1 MEVQDWGGGLTQH
14 EVEAIEKIKAN
25 FQASDALAEL
35 DRKDSKTISFDEF
48 KKSAP
53 SNPMFPW
60 KGYSGFRLADPKGNK
75 EGEFDLVIITHC
87 NVLIIELKDWNKY
100 KVTSKNNRWYLGSK
114 DMGRSPVSIT
124 RDKQYLMDR
133 ILKRYKNKFTNKV
146 RTPIIHFLVVMT
158 GNADYSKL
166 DDNEK
171 IHTLSLKEFLQ
182 LKDEKKFNDRFRP
195 HPDAKVLNKDF
206 AVFDE
211 VFGGSNVK
219 PKSIKVNG
227 YVAED
232 DPAFQHPNKI
242 YNEYFAYSEH
252 SKNDQVLLRRW
263 DFSKIKNPEAQTS
276 DGRFKLVSREY
287 EVLQHLKGVNEE
299 LYSACLNYK
308 TVPQKSEMTVDHT
321 DLFDLMPS
329 QLRFNQF
336 IGQTAKQIA
345 IKDRADY
352 VKLLL
357 HKFVDLHDAGI
368 AHRDLGTHSLW
379 LSADKKISISGFAT
393 AFFPK
398 KGTVGDIR
406 DILTVSTDLVENT
419 YPIEIYTAYQL
430 DVRALA
436 VLSWHILQ
444 AKRLSN
450 DSIQSFKQ
458 DLERD
463 DEWYSIV
470 IKQALSE
477 DPYINAKDFLEAF
490 NEARPTDEKDFSF
503 DKDQLEPFYH
513 NISHYRQFREDEDED
528 FIVETDQKEV
538 YLSNGRIVKAWLN
551 TFPVNEDYKARAI
564 FDWLQRTSNLKQL
577 SPKYIPNI
585 HEFGVATKSGS
596 LYMVS
601 DLVEGFAWSELKS
614 LDDKLTLE
622 HKLGVI
628 NQLIHAIEHLH
639 GIGVTHGDLHPE
651 NIKISPIAADSD
663 DIDYQ
668 LYLFDALDFTS
679 NGSSNLNYEYAPS
692 HAENATT
699 QMRDIF
705 AVMKMSCELLGVAW
719 GEDSTEFPDIAEVVS
734 TELLDL
740 KSGFISLERFK
751 DALQPKSEVQMIE
764 VGIGNRD
771 SFDTLEIYPENDEL
785 FFQFEKSKS
794 KEKNDILVK
803 FIGLGGLFKA
813 FYSITEK
820 KFTHVLPPIS
830 RDHISAKDRRDSQS
844 IISVGV
850 RLTSKHRHD
859 LADLNKVLLK
869 DAHFTN
875 AVDDFIKEL
884 QRRDDTTNQNVE
896 PESEPDFTS
905 EIIEFTEEP
914 SKKESS
920 YFFTVK
926 ELWQAI
932 LNTETEALPYITA
945 TDSVIWQN
953 EDKVYVPYNGEVSP
967 LDQFN
972 KDDIVQ
978 ALGKDT
984 ANDKTFVYG
993 NIDVKRSSLNELH
1006 FKPGSVKR
1014 NNSIVEDTI
1023 VYIQS
1028 KQSKVSFNRR
1038 KNALSRIL
1046 DGEAVINN
1054 LYEYFDATCKLPAT
1068 HYDSTIGEDD
1078 FKRYDRTNEYG
1089 QTIRLNDPQK
1099 EAFEKLLKNGPVS
1112 LLQGPPGTGKTEFI
1126 AAFVHYLFEKQNTQ
1140 SILLVSQ
1147 SHQAVNTAAERI
1159 RRHCRRLTTELDVV
1173 RFSNR
1178 SRTVSSELQDV
1189 FSENLQNSKY
1199 ELLKAEKIE
1208 RIQNLGLLLGLEKD
1222 YLRKRAQ
1229 IHFDIGKQIKR
1240 YNLLMSDKDNKK
1252 KDIDNKEEKDLL
1264 KAIEQDIESKMAQTN
1279 FNIDFNIKQSSIEDI
1294 YTKLVSEIN
1303 KEYSVEPK
1311 ESSEASE
1318 LIQLTEDMLDSLSN
1332 ERTNYAEFLARSRQL
1347 VVGTCVGMGQS
1358 HIGINENVYDWVI
1371 IDEAARSISS
1381 ELAIAM
1387 QSGKRVLLV
1396 GDHKQLPPIYSQEHK
1411 LALAR
1416 RLGIPKRGEELDD
1429 ALGSDFERVF
1439 QSEYGKN
1446 TCATLKTQYRMAP
1459 AIGNLVSY
1467 CFYDG
1472 LLENGKQEE
1481 DIPDIYNSVPKE
1493 IESCVSWLDTS
1504 SMPNAYHTGASN
1516 GSSSNRVEVD
1526 IIIKLLQDIQNN
1538 DELLNSETAKK
1549 CLKEGDHLI
1558 GVICMYAEQKRLLRK
1573 KLNENTWDDSFRQLI
1588 KIDTVDSYQGKEN
1601 RIIIV
1606 SLTRFDKQL
1615 TTGFLHLPN
1624 RTNVSLSRAMDK
1636 LVIVG
1641 ATKTWESPKNK
1652 HTPLAK
1658 VLSYIKEYDDASKY
1672 SLIKLSSNKRG
1683 RK

>member
-25 FQASDALAEL
+25 FQVSDALAEL
-35 DRKDSKTISFDEF
+35 DKKDSKTISLAEF

-53 SNPMFPW
+53 SNPIFPW
-60 KGYSGFRLADPKGNK
+60 KGFSGFRLVDPRDSK

-87 NVLIIELKDWNKY
+87 NVLIIELKDWNNH
-100 KVTSKNNRWYLGSK
+100 KVTSSNNRWYLGSK
-114 DMGRSPVSIT
+114 DMGKSPVSIT
-124 RDKQYLMDR
+124 RNKKFLLDN
-133 ILKRYKNKFTNKV
+133 ILKKYKSRFSNKGYIPFV
-146 RTPIIHFLVVMT
+146 HFLVVMT
-158 GNADYSKL
+158 GNADFSKL
-166 DDNEK
+166 NDEERKYTISLDDFLKMKNEK
-171 IHTLSLKEFLQ
+171 EF
-182 LKDEKKFNDRFRP
+182 DRHFRP
-195 HPDAKVLNKDF
+195 HPASKVLNKDF
-206 AVFDE
+206 IIFDE

-232 DPAFQHPNKI
+232 EPAFQHPNKI

-287 EVLQHLKGVNEE
+287 EVLQHIKGVNEE

-336 IGQTAKQIA
+336 IGQTAKQIS
-345 IKDRADY
+345 IKDRIDY

-357 HKFVDLHDAGI
+357 HKFVDLHNADI
-368 AHRDLGTHSLW
+368 AHRDLGKHSVW
-379 LSADKKISISGFAT
+379 LSADKKVSLSGFAT

-419 YPIEIYTAYQL
+419 YPIEIHTAYQL

-458 DLERD
+458 ELERD

-513 NISHYRQFREDEDED
+513 NISHYRQFREDED
-528 FIVETDQKEV
+528 FIVETDEKEV

-551 TFPVNEDYKARAI
+551 TFPVNEDYKARI
-564 FDWLQRTSNLKQL
+564 LFDWLQRISNLKQL
-577 SPKYIPNI
+577 SPKYIPHI

-601 DLVEGFAWSELKS
+601 DFVEDGVMWSELKS

-628 NQLIHAIEHLH
+628 NQFIHAIEHLH

-651 NIKISPIAADSD
+651 NIKISPIATDSD

-668 LYLFDALDFTS
+668 LYLFDALDFNS
-679 NGSSNLNYEYAPS
+679 NGSNNLNYEYAPS

-719 GEDSTEFPDIAEVVS
+719 GTESDKFPDIAQVIS
-734 TELLDL
+734 TELSDF

-751 DALQPKSEVQMIE
+751 DALQPKSIVQMIE
-764 VGIGNRD
+764 IGIGNKD
-771 SFDTLEIYPENDEL
+771 SFETLEIYPENEEL
-785 FFQFEKSKS
+785 FFQFEKSKNQ
-794 KEKNDILVK
+794 EKNDILVK

-813 FYSITEK
+813 FYSITER
-820 KFTHVLPPIS
+820 KFTHVLPPIK
-830 RDHISAKDRRDSQS
+830 RDYVTTRDRKDSQS
-844 IISVGV
+844 IISIGV
-850 RLTSKHRHD
+850 RLTSESRHD
-859 LADLNKVLLK
+859 LADLNKVLLENTN
-869 DAHFTN
+869 FTN
-875 AVDDFIKEL
+875 TLDSFIKEL
-884 QRRDDTTNQNVE
+884 QRTGEDTNQNIEHESDADSETVE
-896 PESEPDFTS
+896 ITDQPSE
-905 EIIEFTEEP
+905 
-914 SKKESS
+914 KEGS
-920 YFFTVK
+920 YSFTVK
-926 ELWQAI
+926 QLWQAI
-932 LNTETEALPYITA
+932 LNTETEALPYVTA
-945 TDSVIWQN
+945 TDSVVWQD

-972 KDDIVQ
+972 NDDIVQ
-978 ALGKDT
+978 ALGKDI

-993 NIDVKRSSLNELH
+993 NIDVKKSSLNELY
-1006 FKPGSVKR
+1006 FKPGSIKR

-1023 VYIQS
+1023 IYIQS

-1054 LYEYFDATCKLPAT
+1054 LYEYFDTTCKLSAT
-1068 HYDSTIGEDD
+1068 HYNSTIGEED
-1078 FKRYDRTNEYG
+1078 FERYDRTNEYG
-1089 QTIRLNDPQK
+1089 QTIRLNNPQRD
-1099 EAFEKLLKNGPVS
+1099 AFEKILKYGPVS

-1126 AAFVHYLFEKQNTQ
+1126 AAFVHYLFEKQGTQ
-1140 SILLVSQ
+1140 NILLVSQ

-1159 RRHCRRLTTELDVV
+1159 RRHCRRLDTELDVV

-1178 SRTVSSELQDV
+1178 SRTVSSELLDV

-1208 RIQNLGLLLGLEKD
+1208 RIQNLGLILGLEEN

-1229 IHFDIGKQIKR
+1229 IHFDIGQQIKR
-1240 YNLLMSDKDNKK
+1240 YNLLLSDKDSGK
-1252 KDIDNKEEKDLL
+1252 KDTENKEESKLL
-1264 KAIEQDIESKMAQTN
+1264 KTIEQNIESKIIQTN
-1279 FNIDFNIKQSSIEDI
+1279 LDMDLNLKQSSIEDI
-1294 YTKLVSEIN
+1294 YAKLIFAIN
-1303 KEYSVEPK
+1303 EEYSVEPK
-1311 ESSEASE
+1311 ESSEATE

-1332 ERTNYAEFLARSRQL
+1332 ERTNYGEFLARSRQL

-1358 HIGINENVYDWVI
+1358 HIGINENIYDWVI

-1387 QSGKRVLLV
+1387 QSGKRILLV

-1439 QSEYGKN
+1439 QSEYGKH

-1472 LLENGKQEE
+1472 LLENGKQET

-1493 IESCVSWLDTS
+1493 LKACVSWLDTS
-1504 SMPNAYHTGASN
+1504 SLPNAYHTGASN
-1516 GSSSNRVEVD
+1516 GSSSNRVEID
-1526 IIIKLLQDIQNN
+1526 IIIKLLQELQND
-1538 DELLNSETAKK
+1538 DELLNSDTATK

-1573 KLNENTWDDSFRQLI
+1573 KFNENTWDDNFRKLV

-1636 LVIVG
+1636 LVVVG

>member
-14 EVEAIEKIKAN
+14 EVEAIGKIKAN
-25 FQASDALAEL
+25 FQVSDALAEL
-35 DRKDSKTISFDEF
+35 DKKGNKNISLAQFQ
-48 KKSAP
+48 KSAP

-60 KGYSGFRLADPKGNK
+60 KAYSGFRLADPKGNK

-87 NVLIIELKDWNKY
+87 NVLIIELKDWNKH
-100 KVTSKNNRWYLGSK
+100 KVTSKSNRWYLGSK

-124 RDKQYLMDR
+124 QDKVFLIKK
-133 ILKRYKNKFTNKV
+133 ILNRYKDRFTNKGFV
-146 RTPIIHFLVVMT
+146 PYVDFLVVMT
-158 GNADYSKL
+158 GNADHSKL

-171 IHTLSLKEFLQ
+171 IHTLSLEEFLQ
-182 LKDEKKFNDRFRP
+182 FKDEKTFNNRFRP
-195 HPDAKVLNKDF
+195 HPNAKVLNKDF

-211 VFGGSNVK
+211 IFGGSNVK
-219 PKSIKVNG
+219 PKSIIVNG

-242 YNEYFAYSEH
+242 YNEYFAHSEH
-252 SKNDQVLLRRW
+252 SKNDQALLRRW
-263 DFSKIKNPEAQTS
+263 DFSQIKNPEAQTP

-287 EVLQHLKGVNEE
+287 EVLQHLKGINEE

-336 IGQTAKQIA
+336 IGQTAKQIS
-345 IKDRADY
+345 IKDRIDY

-357 HKFVDLHDAGI
+357 HKFVDLHNADI
-368 AHRDLGTHSLW
+368 AHRDLGKHSVW
-379 LSADKKISISGFAT
+379 LSADKKVSLSGFAT

-406 DILTVSTDLVENT
+406 DILTVSTDTDLVQDA
-419 YPIEIYTAYQL
+419 YPINKPTAYQL

-444 AKRLSN
+444 AERLSN

-458 DLERD
+458 ELERD

-513 NISHYRQFREDEDED
+513 NISHYRQFREDED
-528 FIVETDQKEV
+528 FIVETDEKEV
-538 YLSNGRIVKAWLN
+538 YVSNGRIVKAWLN
-551 TFPVNEDYKARAI
+551 TFPVNEDYKARI
-564 FDWLQRTSNLKQL
+564 LFDWLQRISNLKQL
-577 SPKYIPNI
+577 SPKYIPHI

-601 DLVEGFAWSELKS
+601 DFVEDGFMWSELKS

-622 HKLGVI
+622 HKLGAI

-651 NIKISPIAADSD
+651 NIKISPVAADS
-663 DIDYQ
+663 DYQ
-668 LYLFDALDFTS
+668 LYLFDALDFNS
-679 NGSSNLNYEYAPS
+679 NGISNLNYEYAPS

-719 GEDSTEFPDIAEVVS
+719 GKDSAEFPDIAKVIS
-734 TELLDL
+734 IELSDY

-764 VGIGNRD
+764 VGVCNRD

-794 KEKNDILVK
+794 KEKNDVLVK

-820 KFTHVLPPIS
+820 KFTHVLPPIN

-844 IISVGV
+844 IISLGV
-850 RLTSKHRHD
+850 RLTSEHRHD

-869 DAHFTN
+869 DTHFTN

-884 QRRDDTTNQNVE
+884 QRTDETTNQNVE
-896 PESEPDFTS
+896 LESEPDFTS
-905 EIIEFTEEP
+905 EIMESTEEP

-920 YFFTVK
+920 YSFTVK

-945 TDSVIWQN
+945 TDSVIWQD

-984 ANDKTFVYG
+984 TNDKTFVYG

-1006 FKPGSVKR
+1006 FKPGSVRR

-1078 FKRYDRTNEYG
+1078 FKRYDRINEYE

-1159 RRHCRRLTTELDVV
+1159 RRHCRRLDTELDVV

-1240 YNLLMSDKDNKK
+1240 YNLLMSDKDNKE
-1252 KDIDNKEEKDLL
+1252 KDIDNKEETNLL

-1279 FNIDFNIKQSSIEDI
+1279 FNIDFNINQSSIEDI

-1311 ESSEASE
+1311 ESSEAGE

-1439 QSEYGKN
+1439 QSEYGKY

-1493 IESCVSWLDTS
+1493 IQSCVSWLDTS
-1504 SMPNAYHTGASN
+1504 SMPKAYHTGASN

-1526 IIIKLLQDIQNN
+1526 VIIKLLQDIQNN
-1538 DELLNSETAKK
+1538 DELLSSETAKK

-1573 KLNENTWDDSFRQLI
+1573 KFNENTWDDSFRQLI

-1652 HTPLAK
+1652 HTPLAE
-1658 VLSYIKEYDDASKY
+1658 VLNYFKEHGNDSKY
-1672 SLIKLSSNKRG
+1672 NLIELSSNKRG

>member
-14 EVEAIEKIKAN
+14 EVEAIGKIKAS
-25 FQASDALAEL
+25 FQVSDVLAEL
-35 DRKDSKTISFDEF
+35 DNRNMSWAQFQ
-48 KKSAP
+48 KSAP

-166 DDNEK
+166 EDNEK

-206 AVFDE
+206 AVFDDI
-211 VFGGSNVK
+211 FGGSNVK
-219 PKSIKVNG
+219 PKSIRVNG

-232 DPAFQHPNKI
+232 EAVFKHPNEV
-242 YNEYFAYSEH
+242 YSEYFAHSDH
-252 SKNDQVLLRRW
+252 SKDDKALLRRW
-263 DFSKIKNPEAQTS
+263 DFSKIQNPEAQTP

-287 EVLQHLKGVNEE
+287 EVLQHLKGINEE

-336 IGQTAKQIA
+336 IGQIAKQIL
-345 IKDRADY
+345 IKDRIDY

-357 HKFVDLHDAGI
+357 HKFVDLHNADI
-368 AHRDLGTHSLW
+368 AHRDLGKHSVW
-379 LSADKKISISGFAT
+379 LSADKKVSLSGFAT

-406 DILTVSTDLVENT
+406 DILTVSTDTDLVQDA
-419 YPIEIYTAYQL
+419 YPINRPTAYQL

-444 AKRLSN
+444 SKRLSN
-450 DSIQSFKQ
+450 DSIGSFKHE
-458 DLERD
+458 LEAD
-463 DEWYSIV
+463 NEWYSLI
-470 IKQALSE
+470 IRKALSE
-477 DPYINAKDFLEAF
+477 DSYKNAKDFLEAF
-490 NEARPTDEKDFSF
+490 NEARPTDKKDFSF

-513 NISHYRQFREDEDED
+513 NISHYRQFREDED
-528 FIVETDQKEV
+528 FIVETNEKEV

-551 TFPVNEDYKARAI
+551 TFPVNEDYKARI
-564 FDWLQRTSNLKQL
+564 LFDWLQRISNLKQL

-585 HEFGVATKSGS
+585 HEFGIATKSGS

-601 DLVEGFAWSELKS
+601 DFVEDGFMWSELKS

-668 LYLFDALDFTS
+668 LYLFDALDFNS

-692 HAENATT
+692 HAENSTM

-705 AVMKMSCELLGVAW
+705 AVMKMSCELLGIAW
-719 GEDSTEFPDIAEVVS
+719 DEDSTEFPDIAEVVS

-764 VGIGNRD
+764 VGIGNKD

-785 FFQFEKSKS
+785 FFQFEKSKNQ
-794 KEKNDILVK
+794 EKNDILVK
-803 FIGLGGLFKA
+803 FIGLGGLFRA

-820 KFTHVLPPIS
+820 KFTHVLPPIN

-844 IISVGV
+844 IISIGV
-850 RLTSKHRHD
+850 RLTSEHRHN
-859 LADLNKVLLK
+859 LTNLNKILLE
-869 DAHFTN
+869 DTNFTN

-884 QRRDDTTNQNVE
+884 QRTDETTNQNIE
-896 PESEPDFTS
+896 RESEPDVTS
-905 EIIEFTEEP
+905 EIMESTEELP
-914 SKKESS
+914 NKEDS
-920 YFFTVK
+920 YSFTVK

-945 TDSVIWQN
+945 TDSVIWQDK
-953 EDKVYVPYNGEVSP
+953 DKVYVPYNGEVSP

-972 KDDIVQ
+972 KDDVVQ
-978 ALGKDT
+978 ALGKDV
-984 ANDKTFVYG
+984 ANDKTFVFG
-993 NIDVKRSSLNELH
+993 NIDVKKSSLNELY
-1006 FKPGSVKR
+1006 FKPDSVKR
-1014 NNSIVEDTI
+1014 NNTIIEDTVI
-1023 VYIQS
+1023 YLQS

-1046 DGEAVINN
+1046 DSEAVINN
-1054 LYEYFDATCKLPAT
+1054 LYEYFDESCQLPPIR
-1068 HYDSTIGEDD
+1068 YDLSINEND
-1078 FKRYDRTNEYG
+1078 FKRYDRTDEND
-1089 QTIRLNDPQK
+1089 QIISLNDPQK
-1099 EAFEKLLKNGPVS
+1099 EAFEKILKNGPVS

-1126 AAFVHYLFEKQNTQ
+1126 AAFVHYLFEKQGTQ
-1140 SILLVSQ
+1140 NILLVSQ

-1159 RRHCRRLTTELDVV
+1159 RRHCRRLDTALDVV

-1178 SRTVSSELQDV
+1178 SRTVSSELLDV

-1208 RIQNLGLLLGLEKD
+1208 RIQNLGLILGLEED

-1229 IHFDIGKQIKR
+1229 IHFDIGQQIKR
-1240 YNLLMSDKDNKK
+1240 YNLLMSDKDNGG
-1252 KDIDNKEEKDLL
+1252 KDTENKEESKLL
-1264 KAIEQDIESKMAQTN
+1264 KTIEQNIESKIIQTN
-1279 FNIDFNIKQSSIEDI
+1279 LDIDLNLKQSSIEDI
-1294 YTKLVSEIN
+1294 YAKLIFAIN

-1311 ESSEASE
+1311 ESSEATE

-1332 ERTNYAEFLARSRQL
+1332 ERTNYGEFLARSRQL

-1358 HIGINENVYDWVI
+1358 HIGTSENVYDWII

-1387 QSGKRVLLV
+1387 QSGKRILLV

-1416 RLGIPKRGEELDD
+1416 RLGIPKRGEELDG

-1439 QSEYGKN
+1439 QSEYGKH

-1472 LLENGKQEE
+1472 LLENGKRET
-1481 DIPDIYNSVPKE
+1481 DVPDIYNSLPKE
-1493 IESCVSWLDTS
+1493 IEACVNWLDTS
-1504 SMPNAYHTGASN
+1504 SMPNPYHTGASN
-1516 GSSSNRVEVD
+1516 GSSSNRVEIDV
-1526 IIIKLLQDIQNN
+1526 IIRLLKDLQSDE
-1538 DELLNSETAKK
+1538 ELLSSKTALK

-1573 KLNENTWDDSFRQLI
+1573 RFNENTWDDSFRQLV

-1601 RIIIV
+1601 RIIVV
-1606 SLTRFDKQL
+1606 SLTRFDKHL
-1615 TTGFLHLPN
+1615 STGFMHLPN
-1624 RTNVSLSRAMDK
+1624 RINVSLSRAMDK
-1636 LVIVG
+1636 LIIIG

-1652 HTPLAK
+1652 HMPLSK
-1658 VLSYIKEYDDASKY
+1658 VLSYIKEHTNDSKY
-1672 SLIKLSSNKRG
+1672 NLIELSSNKRG

>member
-35 DRKDSKTISFDEF
+35 DRKDSKTISLAEF

-60 KGYSGFRLADPKGNK
+60 KGFSGFRLVDPRGSK

-87 NVLIIELKDWNKY
+87 NVLIIELKDWNNH
-100 KVTSKNNRWYLGSK
+100 KVTSSNNRWYLGSK
-114 DMGRSPVSIT
+114 DMGKSPVSIT
-124 RDKQYLMDR
+124 RNKKFLLDN
-133 ILKRYKNKFTNKV
+133 ILKRYKSRFSNKGYIPFV
-146 RTPIIHFLVVMT
+146 HFLVVMT
-158 GNADYSKL
+158 GNADFSKL
-166 DDNEK
+166 NDEEKKYTISLDDFLKMKNEK
-171 IHTLSLKEFLQ
+171 EF
-182 LKDEKKFNDRFRP
+182 DRHFRP
-195 HPDAKVLNKDF
+195 HPASKVLNKDF
-206 AVFDE
+206 IIFDE
-211 VFGGSNVK
+211 IFGGSNVK

-232 DPAFQHPNKI
+232 EPAFQHPNKI

-287 EVLQHLKGVNEE
+287 EVLQHIKGVNEE

-336 IGQTAKQIA
+336 IGQTAKQIS
-345 IKDRADY
+345 IKDRIDY

-357 HKFVDLHDAGI
+357 HKFVDLHNADI
-368 AHRDLGTHSLW
+368 AHRDLGKHSVW
-379 LSADKKISISGFAT
+379 LSADKKVSLSGFAT

-419 YPIEIYTAYQL
+419 YPIEIHTAYQL

-458 DLERD
+458 ELERD

-490 NEARPTDEKDFSF
+490 NEARPTDKKDFSF

-513 NISHYRQFREDEDED
+513 NISHYRQFREDED
-528 FIVETDQKEV
+528 FIVETDEKEV

-551 TFPVNEDYKARAI
+551 TFPVNEDYKARI
-564 FDWLQRTSNLKQL
+564 LFDWLQRISNLKQL
-577 SPKYIPNI
+577 SPKYIPHI

-601 DLVEGFAWSELKS
+601 DFVEDGVMWSELKS

-628 NQLIHAIEHLH
+628 NQFIHAIEHLH

-651 NIKISPIAADSD
+651 NIKISPIATDSD

-668 LYLFDALDFTS
+668 LYLFDALDFNS

-719 GEDSTEFPDIAEVVS
+719 GKESAEFPDIAEVIS
-734 TELLDL
+734 TELSDL
-740 KSGFISLERFK
+740 KSGFVSLERFK
-751 DALQPKSEVQMIE
+751 DALQQKSIVQMIE
-764 VGIGNRD
+764 IGIGNKD

-785 FFQFEKSKS
+785 FFQFEKSKNQ
-794 KEKNDILVK
+794 EKNDILIK

-813 FYSITEK
+813 FYSVTEK
-820 KFTHVLPPIS
+820 KFTHVLPPIN

-844 IISVGV
+844 IISIGM
-850 RLTSKHRHD
+850 RLTSERRHN
-859 LADLNKVLLK
+859 LTSLNKIILE
-869 DAHFTN
+869 DTNFTN
-875 AVDDFIKEL
+875 ALDSFIKQL
-884 QRRDDTTNQNVE
+884 QRTDDAKNQNTE
-896 PESEPDFTS
+896 YESNATS
-905 EIIEFTEEP
+905 ETVEITDKP
-914 SKKESS
+914 SKKEDS
-920 YFFTVK
+920 YSFTVK
-926 ELWQAI
+926 QLWQAI
-932 LNTETEALPYITA
+932 LNTETEALPYVTA
-945 TDSVIWQN
+945 TDSVVWQD

-972 KDDIVQ
+972 NDDIVQ
-978 ALGKDT
+978 ALGKDV

-993 NIDVKRSSLNELH
+993 NVDIKKSSLNELH
-1006 FKPGSVKR
+1006 FKSGSIKR
-1014 NNSIVEDTI
+1014 NNTIAEDTI
-1023 VYIQS
+1023 IYIQS

-1054 LYEYFDATCKLPAT
+1054 LYEYFDTTCELPAT
-1068 HYDSTIGEDD
+1068 HYNSTIGEED
-1078 FKRYDRTNEYG
+1078 FKRYDRPNDYG
-1089 QTIRLNDPQK
+1089 QTIRLNTPQR
-1099 EAFEKLLKNGPVS
+1099 EAFEKILKYGPVS

-1126 AAFVHYLFEKQNTQ
+1126 AAFVHYLFEKQGTQ
-1140 SILLVSQ
+1140 NILLVSQ

-1159 RRHCRRLTTELDVV
+1159 RRHCRRLDTELEVV

-1178 SRTVSSELQDV
+1178 SRTVSSELLDV

-1208 RIQNLGLLLGLEKD
+1208 RIQNLGLILGLEED

-1229 IHFDIGKQIKR
+1229 IHFDIGQQIKR
-1240 YNLLMSDKDNKK
+1240 YNLLLSDKDNGK
-1252 KDIDNKEEKDLL
+1252 KDIENKEESKLL
-1264 KAIEQDIESKMAQTN
+1264 KTIEQNIESKIIQTN
-1279 FNIDFNIKQSSIEDI
+1279 LDIDLSLKQSSIEDI
-1294 YTKLVSEIN
+1294 YAKLIFAIN

-1311 ESSEASE
+1311 ESSEAGE

-1332 ERTNYAEFLARSRQL
+1332 ERTNFGEFLARSRQL

-1358 HIGINENVYDWVI
+1358 HIGINENIYDWVI

-1387 QSGKRVLLV
+1387 QSGKRILLV

-1439 QSEYGKN
+1439 QSEYGKH

-1472 LLENGKQEE
+1472 LLENGKQET

-1493 IESCVSWLDTS
+1493 LEACVSWLDTS
-1504 SMPNAYHTGASN
+1504 SLPNAYHTGASN
-1516 GSSSNRVEVD
+1516 GSSSNRVEID
-1526 IIIKLLQDIQNN
+1526 IIIKLLQELQND
-1538 DELLNSETAKK
+1538 DELLSSDMATK

-1573 KLNENTWDDSFRQLI
+1573 KFNENTWDDNFRKLV

-1601 RIIIV
+1601 RIIVV

-1658 VLSYIKEYDDASKY
+1658 VLSYIKENDDVSKY
-1672 SLIKLSSNKRG
+1672 NLVKLSSNKRG
-1683 RK
+1683 RKQ

>member
-25 FQASDALAEL
+25 FQVSDALAEL
-35 DRKDSKTISFDEF
+35 DKKDSKTISLAEF

-53 SNPMFPW
+53 SNPIFPW
-60 KGYSGFRLADPKGNK
+60 KGFSGFRLVDPRDSK

-87 NVLIIELKDWNKY
+87 NVLIIELKDWNNH
-100 KVTSKNNRWYLGSK
+100 KVTSSNNRWYLGSK
-114 DMGRSPVSIT
+114 DMGKSPVSIT
-124 RDKQYLMDR
+124 RNKKFLLDN
-133 ILKRYKNKFTNKV
+133 ILKRYKSRFSNKGYIPFV
-146 RTPIIHFLVVMT
+146 HFLVVMT
-158 GNADYSKL
+158 GNADFSKL
-166 DDNEK
+166 NDEEKKYTISLDDFLKMKNEK
-171 IHTLSLKEFLQ
+171 EF
-182 LKDEKKFNDRFRP
+182 DRHFRP
-195 HPDAKVLNKDF
+195 HPASKVLNKDF
-206 AVFDE
+206 IIFDE

-232 DPAFQHPNKI
+232 EPAFQHPNKI

-287 EVLQHLKGVNEE
+287 EVLQHIKGVNEE

-345 IKDRADY
+345 IKDRVDY

-379 LSADKKISISGFAT
+379 LSADKKVSLSGFAT

-406 DILTVSTDLVENT
+406 DILTVSTDLAENT
-419 YPIEIYTAYQL
+419 YSIENHTAYQL

-436 VLSWHILQ
+436 VLSWHIIQ

-450 DSIQSFKQ
+450 DSIQSFRQ
-458 DLERD
+458 ELERD
-463 DEWYSIV
+463 DEWYSII
-470 IKQALSE
+470 IKQALSK

-513 NISHYRQFREDEDED
+513 NISHYRQFREDKD
-528 FIVETDQKEV
+528 FIVETDEKEV
-538 YLSNGRIVKAWLN
+538 YLSNGQIVKAWLN
-551 TFPVNEDYKARAI
+551 AFPVNEDHKARI
-564 FDWLQRTSNLKQL
+564 LFDWLQRTSNLKQL

-585 HEFGVATKSGS
+585 QEFGVATKSGS

-601 DLVEGFAWSELKS
+601 DFIEDGFMWSELKS

-628 NQLIHAIEHLH
+628 NQLIHAVEHLH

-651 NIKISPIAADSD
+651 NIKISPIAAESD
-663 DIDYQ
+663 NIDYQ

-692 HAENATT
+692 IAENATT
-699 QMRDIF
+699 QVRDIF

-719 GEDSTEFPDIAEVVS
+719 EKESAEFPYIAEVVS
-734 TELLDL
+734 TELSDF

-751 DALQPKSEVQMIE
+751 DALQPKPVVQMIE
-764 VGIGNRD
+764 IGIGNRD

-785 FFQFEKSKS
+785 FFQFEKSK
-794 KEKNDILVK
+794 KHEKNDILVK

-820 KFTHVLPPIS
+820 KITHVLPPIK
-830 RDHISAKDRRDSQS
+830 RDHISARDRKDSQS
-844 IISVGV
+844 IISIGM
-850 RLTSKHRHD
+850 RLTSERSHN
-859 LADLNKVLLK
+859 LTDLNKVLLENTN
-869 DAHFTN
+869 FTN
-875 AVDDFIKEL
+875 SLDNFIVELKKADEAV
-884 QRRDDTTNQNVE
+884 NQEIESDVNAGITE
-896 PESEPDFTS
+896 P
-905 EIIEFTEEP
+905 TEEP
-914 SKKESS
+914 SKKEDKYS
-920 YFFTVK
+920 FTVK

-978 ALGKDT
+978 ALGKDI

-993 NIDVKRSSLNELH
+993 NIDVKKSSLNELH
-1006 FKPGSVKR
+1006 FKPGSIKR
-1014 NNSIVEDTI
+1014 NNTIVEDTI
-1023 VYIQS
+1023 IYIQS

-1054 LYEYFDATCKLPAT
+1054 LYEYFDTTCELSAT

-1089 QTIRLNDPQK
+1089 QTIRLNNPQR
-1099 EAFEKLLKNGPVS
+1099 EAFEKILKNGPIS

-1126 AAFVHYLFEKQNTQ
+1126 AAFVHYLFETQNIQ
-1140 SILLVSQ
+1140 NILLVSQ

-1159 RRHCRRLTTELDVV
+1159 RRHCRRLDTELDVV

-1178 SRTVSSELQDV
+1178 SSTVSSELQDV

-1208 RIQNLGLLLGLEKD
+1208 RIQNLGLLLGLEKS

-1229 IHFDIGKQIKR
+1229 IHFDIGHQIER
-1240 YNLLMSDKDNKK
+1240 YNLLMIDRDNKIK
-1252 KDIDNKEEKDLL
+1252 NTNNKEETRLIE
-1264 KAIEQDIESKMAQTN
+1264 AIEHDIELKIAQTN
-1279 FNIDFNIKQSSIEDI
+1279 FNIDFNIKQSCIEDV

-1311 ESSEASE
+1311 ESFEAGE
-1318 LIQLTEDMLDSLSN
+1318 LIQLTEDILDALSN

-1387 QSGKRVLLV
+1387 QSGKRMLLV

-1416 RLGIPKRGEELDD
+1416 RLGISKRAEELDD

-1439 QSEYGKN
+1439 QSEYGKH

-1472 LLENGKQEE
+1472 LLENGKHET
-1481 DIPDIYNSVPKE
+1481 DIPNIYNSVPKE
-1493 IESCVSWLDTS
+1493 IEACVSWLDTS
-1504 SMPNAYHTGASN
+1504 YIPNAHHTSATN
-1516 GSSSNRVEVD
+1516 GSSSNRVEIDV
-1526 IIIKLLQDIQNN
+1526 IIKLLQDLQND
-1538 DELLNSETAKK
+1538 DELLSSDTAAK
-1549 CLKEGDHLI
+1549 CLREGDHLI

-1573 KLNENTWDDSFRQLI
+1573 KFNENTWNDSFRQLI

-1641 ATKTWESPKNK
+1641 ATKTWESPKNR

-1658 VLSYIKEYDDASKY
+1658 VLSYIKEYDNDSKY
-1672 SLIKLSSNKRG
+1672 SLVKLSSNKQG

>member
-35 DRKDSKTISFDEF
+35 DRKDSKTISLAEF

-60 KGYSGFRLADPKGNK
+60 KGFSGFRLVDPRGSK

-87 NVLIIELKDWNKY
+87 NILIIELKDWNNH
-100 KVTSKNNRWYLGSK
+100 KVTSSNNRWYLGSK
-114 DMGRSPVSIT
+114 DMGKSPVSIT
-124 RDKQYLMDR
+124 RNKKFLLDN
-133 ILKRYKNKFTNKV
+133 ILKRYKSRFSNKGYIPFV
-146 RTPIIHFLVVMT
+146 HFLVIMT
-158 GNADYSKL
+158 GNADFSKL
-166 DDNEK
+166 NDEEKKYTISLDDFLKMKNEK
-171 IHTLSLKEFLQ
+171 EF
-182 LKDEKKFNDRFRP
+182 DRHFRP
-195 HPDAKVLNKDF
+195 HPASKVLNKDF
-206 AVFDE
+206 IIFDE
-211 VFGGSNVK
+211 IFGGSNVK

-232 DPAFQHPNKI
+232 EPAFQHPNKI

-287 EVLQHLKGVNEE
+287 EVLQHLKGINEE

-379 LSADKKISISGFAT
+379 LSADKKISLSGFAT

-419 YPIEIYTAYQL
+419 YPIEIHTAYQL

-458 DLERD
+458 ELERD

-513 NISHYRQFREDEDED
+513 NISHYRQFREDED
-528 FIVETDQKEV
+528 FIVETDEKEV

-551 TFPVNEDYKARAI
+551 NFPVNEDYKARI
-564 FDWLQRTSNLKQL
+564 LFDWLQRISNLKQL
-577 SPKYIPNI
+577 SPKYIPHI

-601 DLVEGFAWSELKS
+601 DFVEDGFMWSELKI

-668 LYLFDALDFTS
+668 LYLFDALDFNS

-719 GEDSTEFPDIAEVVS
+719 GKESDKFPDIAEVIS
-734 TELLDL
+734 TELSDF

-751 DALQPKSEVQMIE
+751 DALQPKPIVQMIE
-764 VGIGNRD
+764 IGIGNKD
-771 SFDTLEIYPENDEL
+771 SFETLEIYPENEEL
-785 FFQFEKSKS
+785 FIQLEEGRNNNIF
-794 KEKNDILVK
+794 VR
-803 FIGLGGLFKA
+803 FIGLGGVFSA
-813 FYSITEK
+813 FFAIEK
-820 KFTHVLPPIS
+820 GIFDGALSPFEK
-830 RDHISAKDRRDSQS
+830 DYISANDKRSSQLS
-844 IISVGV
+844 IPLGLKIVSES
-850 RLTSKHRHD
+850 RHNLT
-859 LADLNKVLLK
+859 DLNKAIL
-869 DAHFTN
+869 DNTN
-875 AVDDFIKEL
+875 FINAIDNFITDL
-884 QRRDDTTNQNVE
+884 QESDKATNQE
-896 PESEPDFTS
+896 TE
-905 EIIEFTEEP
+905 IEFEP
-914 SKKESS
+914 SVTAVITKPTEGPSEKEDS
-920 YFFTVK
+920 YSFTVK
-926 ELWQAI
+926 QLWQAI
-932 LNTETEALPYITA
+932 LNTETETLPQITA
-945 TDSVIWQN
+945 TDSVVWQS

-972 KDDIVQ
+972 NDDIVQ
-978 ALGKDT
+978 ALGKNI
-984 ANDKTFVYG
+984 AKDKTFVYG
-993 NIDVKRSSLNELH
+993 NVDIKKSSLNELH
-1006 FKPGSVKR
+1006 FKPGSIKR
-1014 NNSIVEDTI
+1014 NNTIVEDTI
-1023 VYIQS
+1023 IYIQS
-1028 KQSKVSFNRR
+1028 KQNKTSFNRR
-1038 KNALSRIL
+1038 KNALSRVL

-1054 LYEYFDATCKLPAT
+1054 LYEYFDKTCELSAT
-1068 HYDSTIGEDD
+1068 HYNSTISEDD
-1078 FKRYDRTNEYG
+1078 FERYDRTNEYG
-1089 QTIRLNDPQK
+1089 QTIRLNNPQRD
-1099 EAFEKLLKNGPVS
+1099 AFEKILKYGPVS

-1126 AAFVHYLFEKQNTQ
+1126 AAFVHYLFEKQGTQ
-1140 SILLVSQ
+1140 NILLVSQ

-1159 RRHCRRLTTELDVV
+1159 RRHCRRLDTELDVV

-1178 SRTVSSELQDV
+1178 SRTVSSELLDV

-1208 RIQNLGLLLGLEKD
+1208 RIQNLGLILGLEED

-1229 IHFDIGKQIKR
+1229 IHFDIGQQIKR
-1240 YNLLMSDKDNKK
+1240 YNLLLSDKDNGK
-1252 KDIDNKEEKDLL
+1252 KDTENKEESKLL
-1264 KAIEQDIESKMAQTN
+1264 KTIEQNIESKIIQTN
-1279 FNIDFNIKQSSIEDI
+1279 LDIDLNLRQSSIEDI
-1294 YTKLVSEIN
+1294 YAKLIFAIN

-1311 ESSEASE
+1311 ESSEATE

-1332 ERTNYAEFLARSRQL
+1332 ERTNYGEFLARSRQL

-1358 HIGINENVYDWVI
+1358 HIGINENIYDWVI

-1387 QSGKRVLLV
+1387 QSGKRILLV

-1439 QSEYGKN
+1439 QSEYGKH

-1472 LLENGKQEE
+1472 LLENGKQET

-1493 IESCVSWLDTS
+1493 LEACVSWLDTS
-1504 SMPNAYHTGASN
+1504 SLPNAYHTGASN
-1516 GSSSNRVEVD
+1516 GSSSNRVEID
-1526 IIIKLLQDIQNN
+1526 IIIKLLQELQND
-1538 DELLNSETAKK
+1538 DELLSSDTVTK

-1573 KLNENTWDDSFRQLI
+1573 KFNENTWDDSFRKLV

-1641 ATKTWESPKNK
+1641 ATRTWESPKNK

-1672 SLIKLSSNKRG
+1672 SLVKLFSNKRVS
-1683 RK
+1683 K

>member
-14 EVEAIEKIKAN
+14 EVKAIEKIKEN

-35 DRKDSKTISFDEF
+35 DKKNSKTVSLSEF
-48 KKSAP
+48 KKRAH

-87 NVLIIELKDWNKY
+87 NVLIIELKDWNNNKI
-100 KVTSKNNRWYLGSK
+100 TSNNNRWYLGSK
-114 DMGRSPVSIT
+114 DMGKSPVSIT
-124 RDKQYLMDR
+124 RDKQYLIDR
-133 ILKRYKNKFTNKV
+133 ILKRYKNRFTNKV

-171 IHTLSLKEFLQ
+171 IHTLSLEEFLQ

-206 AVFDE
+206 AIFDE
-211 VFGGSNVK
+211 VFGGSNIK
-219 PKSIKVNG
+219 PKSIRVNG

-242 YNEYFAYSEH
+242 YNEYFAHSEH

-263 DFSKIKNPEAQTS
+263 DFSKIKNPEAQTP

-287 EVLQHLKGVNEE
+287 EVLQHLKGINEE

-336 IGQTAKQIA
+336 IGQTAKQIP
-345 IKDRADY
+345 IKDRVDY

-357 HKFVDLHDAGI
+357 HKFVDLHNADI
-368 AHRDLGTHSLW
+368 AHRDLGTHSVW
-379 LSADKKISISGFAT
+379 LSADKKVSLSGFAT

-406 DILTVSTDLVENT
+406 DILTVSTDLVQNV
-419 YPIEIYTAYQL
+419 YPINKPTAYQL

-450 DSIQSFKQ
+450 DSIESFKHE
-458 DLERD
+458 LEAD
-463 DEWYSIV
+463 DEWYSLI
-470 IKQALSE
+470 IRKALSE
-477 DPYINAKDFLEAF
+477 DSYVNAEGFLGAF
-490 NEARPTDEKDFSF
+490 NEAKPIDEKDFSF

-513 NISHYRQFREDEDED
+513 DINYSRQFREDED
-528 FIVETDQKEV
+528 FIVETDEKEV
-538 YLSNGRIVKAWLN
+538 YVSNGQIVKAWLN
-551 TFPVNEDYKARAI
+551 TFPVNGDYKARTI
-564 FDWLQRTSNLKQL
+564 FDWLQRTSRLKQL

-601 DLVEGFAWSELKS
+601 DLVEGFAWSELHNS
-614 LDDKLTLE
+614 DDKLTLE
-622 HKLGVI
+622 HKFGLI

-639 GIGVTHGDLHPE
+639 GIDITHGDLHPE
-651 NIKISPIAADSD
+651 NIKISQIDADSD
-663 DIDYQ
+663 SIDYQ
-668 LYLFDALDFTS
+668 LYLLDTLDFTS
-679 NGSSNLNYEYAPS
+679 NSNSNLNYEYAPS
-692 HAENATT
+692 HAENATA

-705 AVMKMSCELLGVAW
+705 AVIKMSCELLGIAW
-719 GEDSTEFPDIAEVVS
+719 GKDSTEFPDIAEVVS

-751 DALQPKSEVQMIE
+751 DALQPKSKVQMIE

-813 FYSITEK
+813 FYSMTEK
-820 KFTHVLPPIS
+820 KITHVLPPIS

-869 DAHFTN
+869 DTHFTN
-875 AVDDFIKEL
+875 AVDNFIKEL
-884 QRRDDTTNQNVE
+884 QRTDETTNQNVE
-896 PESEPDFTS
+896 LESEPDVTS
-905 EIIEFTEEP
+905 EIMKSTEEP
-914 SKKESS
+914 SKKENS
-920 YFFTVK
+920 YSFTVK

-945 TDSVIWQN
+945 TDSVIWQD

-1006 FKPGSVKR
+1006 FKPGSVRR

-1078 FKRYDRTNEYG
+1078 FKRYDRINEYE

-1159 RRHCRRLTTELDVV
+1159 RRHCRRLDTELDVV

-1240 YNLLMSDKDNKK
+1240 YNLLMSDKDNKE
-1252 KDIDNKEEKDLL
+1252 KDIDNKEETNLL
-1264 KAIEQDIESKMAQTN
+1264 KAIEQDIEYKMAQTN
-1279 FNIDFNIKQSSIEDI
+1279 FNIDFNISQSSIEDI

-1311 ESSEASE
+1311 ESSEAGE

-1493 IESCVSWLDTS
+1493 IQSCVSWLDTS

-1526 IIIKLLQDIQNN
+1526 VIIKLLQDIQNN
-1538 DELLNSETAKK
+1538 DELLSSETAKK

-1573 KLNENTWDDSFRQLI
+1573 KFNENTWDDSFRQLI

-1652 HTPLAK
+1652 HTPLAE
-1658 VLSYIKEYDDASKY
+1658 VLKYFKEHSNDSKY
-1672 SLIKLSSNKRG
+1672 NLIELSSNKRG

>member
-35 DRKDSKTISFDEF
+35 DRKDSKTISLAEF

-75 EGEFDLVIITHC
+75 EGEFDLVVITHC

-211 VFGGSNVK
+211 IFGGSNVK
-219 PKSIKVNG
+219 PKSIRVNG

-232 DPAFQHPNKI
+232 EAVFKHPNEV
-242 YNEYFAYSEH
+242 YSEYFAHSEH
-252 SKNDQVLLRRW
+252 SKDDKALLRLW
-263 DFSKIKNPEAQTS
+263 DFSKIQNSEAHTP

-287 EVLQHLKGVNEE
+287 EVLQHLKGINEE

-336 IGQTAKQIA
+336 IGQIAKQIA

-357 HKFVDLHDAGI
+357 HKFVDLHNANI
-368 AHRDLGTHSLW
+368 AHRDLGTHSVW
-379 LSADKKISISGFAT
+379 LSADKKVSLSGFAT

-406 DILTVSTDLVENT
+406 DILTVSTDLVQDA
-419 YPIEIYTAYQL
+419 YPIEKPTAYQL

-450 DSIQSFKQ
+450 DSIQSFKKE
-458 DLERD
+458 LAANN
-463 DEWYSIV
+463 EWYSI
-470 IKQALSE
+470 IIRKALSE
-477 DPYINAKDFLEAF
+477 EFYINAEDFLEAF

-513 NISHYRQFREDEDED
+513 NISHSRQFREDEE
-528 FIVETDQKEV
+528 FIVETDEKEV
-538 YLSNGRIVKAWLN
+538 YLSNGQIVKAWLN
-551 TFPVNEDYKARAI
+551 AFPVNEDYKARTL
-564 FDWLQRTSNLKQL
+564 FDWLQGISNLKQL

-601 DLVEGFAWSELKS
+601 DFIEDGFMWSELKS

-622 HKLGVI
+622 HKLGII

-679 NGSSNLNYEYAPS
+679 NGSSNLNYEYASS

-719 GEDSTEFPDIAEVVS
+719 GRESAEFPDIAEVIS
-734 TELLDL
+734 TELSDF
-740 KSGFISLERFK
+740 KSGFVSLERFK
-751 DALQPKSEVQMIE
+751 DALQPKPIVQMIE
-764 VGIGNRD
+764 IGIGNRD

-785 FFQFEKSKS
+785 FFQFEESKNQ
-794 KEKNDILVK
+794 EKNDILVK

-813 FYSITEK
+813 FYSVTEK
-820 KFTHVLPPIS
+820 KFTHVLPPIK
-830 RDHISAKDRRDSQS
+830 RDYVTTRDRKDSQS
-844 IISVGV
+844 IISIGV
-850 RLTSKHRHD
+850 RLTSESRHN
-859 LADLNKVLLK
+859 LADLNKVLLENTN
-869 DAHFTN
+869 FTN
-875 AVDDFIKEL
+875 ALDSFIKQL
-884 QRRDDTTNQNVE
+884 QKTGDAKNQNTE
-896 PESEPDFTS
+896 YESDATS
-905 EIIEFTEEP
+905 ETVEITDQP
-914 SKKESS
+914 SKKEDS
-920 YFFTVK
+920 YSFTVK
-926 ELWQAI
+926 QLWQAI
-932 LNTETEALPYITA
+932 LNTETEALPYVTA
-945 TDSVIWQN
+945 TDSVVWQD

-972 KDDIVQ
+972 NDDIVQ
-978 ALGKDT
+978 ALGKDV

-993 NIDVKRSSLNELH
+993 NVDIKKSSLNELH
-1006 FKPGSVKR
+1006 FKSGSIKR
-1014 NNSIVEDTI
+1014 NNTIAEDTI
-1023 VYIQS
+1023 IYIQS

-1038 KNALSRIL
+1038 ENALSRIL

-1054 LYEYFDATCKLPAT
+1054 LYEYFDTTCELPAT
-1068 HYDSTIGEDD
+1068 HYNSTIGEED
-1078 FKRYDRTNEYG
+1078 FKRYDRPNDYG
-1089 QTIRLNDPQK
+1089 QTIRLNTPQR
-1099 EAFEKLLKNGPVS
+1099 EAFEKILKYGPVS

-1126 AAFVHYLFEKQNTQ
+1126 AAFVHYLFEKQGTQ
-1140 SILLVSQ
+1140 NILLVSQ

-1159 RRHCRRLTTELDVV
+1159 RRHCRRLDTELEVV

-1178 SRTVSSELQDV
+1178 SRTVSSELLDV

-1199 ELLKAEKIE
+1199 ELLRAEKIE
-1208 RIQNLGLLLGLEKD
+1208 RIQNLGLILGLEED

-1229 IHFDIGKQIKR
+1229 IHFDIGQQIKR
-1240 YNLLMSDKDNKK
+1240 YNLLLSDKDNGK
-1252 KDIDNKEEKDLL
+1252 KDIENKEESKLL
-1264 KAIEQDIESKMAQTN
+1264 KTIEQNIESKIIQTN
-1279 FNIDFNIKQSSIEDI
+1279 LDIDLNLKQSSIEDI
-1294 YTKLVSEIN
+1294 YAKLIFAIN

-1311 ESSEASE
+1311 ESSKAGE

-1332 ERTNYAEFLARSRQL
+1332 ERTNFGEFLARSRRL

-1358 HIGINENVYDWVI
+1358 HIGINENIYDWVI

-1387 QSGKRVLLV
+1387 QSGKRILLV

-1439 QSEYGKN
+1439 QSEYGKH

-1472 LLENGKQEE
+1472 LLENGKQET

-1493 IESCVSWLDTS
+1493 LEACVSWLDTS
-1504 SMPNAYHTGASN
+1504 SLPNAYHTGASN
-1516 GSSSNRVEVD
+1516 GSSSNRVEID
-1526 IIIKLLQDIQNN
+1526 IIIKLLQKLQND
-1538 DELLNSETAKK
+1538 DELLSSDMATK

-1573 KLNENTWDDSFRQLI
+1573 KFNENTWDDNFRKLV

-1601 RIIIV
+1601 RVIIV

-1658 VLSYIKEYDDASKY
+1658 VLSYIKEYDDDSQY
-1672 SLIKLSSNKRG
+1672 SLVKLSSNKRG